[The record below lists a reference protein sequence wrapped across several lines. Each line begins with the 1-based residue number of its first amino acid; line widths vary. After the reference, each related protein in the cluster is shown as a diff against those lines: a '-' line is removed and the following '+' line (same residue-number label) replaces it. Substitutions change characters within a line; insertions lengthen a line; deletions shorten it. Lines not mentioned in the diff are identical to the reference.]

1 MNRRLALLA
10 LTLAVAAPV
19 QAGARPRRPPPP
31 RAAAR
36 EKHPAAAAPAAEPG
50 DAEPRRPAKALEV
63 RYRAVALTA
72 AHDGGTVRIPFPPGS
87 ILTIGGESFELL
99 NVHLHAPGADARG
112 AKHPLAV
119 HLVHLGGDERPVVLT
134 VLVDPGPPNPLL
146 AALAAR
152 LPIEPGE
159 TRTFTRTQ
167 LDPAQLLPRDLAY
180 VQVDGPAE
188 EGCTPGGARRLVLAA
203 RLTASKAQL
212 DALHR
217 LLAPPAPEHAR
228 RPGAG
233 RHAP

>member
-1 MNRRLALLA
+1 MIRWLALLPLA
-10 LTLAVAAPV
+10 LALAAPAVAE
-19 QAGARPRRPPPP
+19 GRPRRSPPP
-31 RAAAR
+31 RAAR
-36 EKHPAAAAPAAEPG
+36 ERHPAAPPPPSEPA

-63 RYRAVALTA
+63 RYRPVPLTTV
-72 AHDGGTVRIPFPPGS
+72 HDGGTVRIPFPPGS
-87 ILTIGGESFELL
+87 ILTVGGESFELL
-99 NVHLHAPGADARG
+99 NVHLHAPGADAHG
-112 AKHPLAV
+112 GKHPLAV

-134 VLVDPGPPNPLL
+134 VIVDPGPPNALL

-152 LPIEPGE
+152 LPVEPGE

-167 LDPAQLLPRDLAY
+167 LDPAQLLPRDLVY
-180 VQVDGPAE
+180 VQVDGPAD

-203 RLTASKAQL
+203 RLTASKPQL

-217 LLAPPAPEHAR
+217 LLAPPAPERPR